1 MIDEKRYDASVLM
14 WSWLIPLA
22 YLIHISEE
30 YWGGGGYSAY
40 MARVRG
46 VQISPARFLVLN
58 GIGCGLMFLGMFLA
72 RRLKFLEWLVVCL
85 CTVEAANGVSHTIT
99 AVARS
104 SYNPGVLTG
113 LLLFIPLGAAGL
125 YLLQK
130 SMSRSR
136 YLTAMAVGIAI
147 QGVVSLLALSGGRTH
162 AS

>member
-1 MIDEKRYDASVLM
+1 MIDEKRYDRSVLI
-14 WSWLIPLA
+14 WSWLLPLA

-46 VQISPARFLVLN
+46 VHMTPTRFLVLN
-58 GIGCGLMFLGMFLA
+58 GIGCGLMLLGLFLA

-99 AVARS
+99 AVAKS
-104 SYNPGVLTG
+104 SYNPGVVTG

-125 YLLQK
+125 YLLKK

-136 YLTAMAVGIAI
+136 YLTAMAVGVAI
-147 QGVVSLLALSGGRTH
+147 QGAVSLLALSGGKTP